1 MVLKDLHKII
11 ISRTDSIGDV
21 MLTLPLCVWLKEKYP
36 NTELVFLGRT
46 YTESIVSSFSC
57 IDQF

>member
-46 YTESIVSSFSC
+46 YTESIVSSFSL
-57 IDQF
+57 